1 MKLVKTIMMVK
12 TKAADNNNKF
22 YEVNLYSDDT
32 VVGRNGRVGT
42 DGVLQKKG
50 PIGEFGWEK
59 LVFILVVYMETYRFI
74 INYFHQG
81 DLPCKTFYM
90 YQPCSSHR

>member
-1 MKLVKTIMMVK
+1 MKPVKTIMMVK

-50 PIGEFGWEK
+50 AIGLSGWER
-59 LVFILVVYMETYRFI
+59 LVAEKQKGGYKPSLR
-74 INYFHQG
+74 
-81 DLPCKTFYM
+81 
-90 YQPCSSHR
+90 